1 MRAGSADDGAWPAGG
16 LVRCRCCPGGIS
28 RSTRVPCYPSDMS
41 EAEWTVTE
49 PTLPAPA
56 WKQGRGGRPAQRCR
70 RDTVDAIRYLVR
82 EGIRWRAMPADF
94 PHWRSVYDALDGW
107 GESGATEAMHDEL
120 RRACR
125 IAAGRE
131 PEPTAAVIDSQ
142 SVKAA
147 ETVAAASRG
156 FDAGKKVAGRKRH
169 IAVDV
174 SGLLLTV
181 LITAAGLQDRDAAR
195 PLLWNL
201 KKASPAV
208 RLVWADGGY
217 AGRLVTW
224 AKTALKLTLQIVRRP
239 DDLHTFQVLP
249 RRWVVE
255 RTLAWITRCRRTV
268 RDYERLPTH
277 HETIVYWAMIITM
290 TRRLADAPGP
300 ALRLV
305 LPGTAARPA
314 MHRLASS
321 LPVMTNAHEVVAAY
335 WAAAEARDWDTVA
348 DLVAEQV
355 VYEAPQFR
363 ERVRGRTAYVRFNVE
378 GFPGDWHLSVERI
391 VGEGHHAASWLE
403 FSDAGDRYPG
413 VCFFDLNEEG
423 QIARITDFW
432 PAPAELPDSRAHLVE
447 RY

>member
-1 MRAGSADDGAWPAGG
+1 M
-16 LVRCRCCPGGIS
+16 
-28 RSTRVPCYPSDMS
+28 SD
-41 EAEWTVTE
+41 AEWAITE
-49 PTLPAPA
+49 PALPGPA

-107 GESGATEAMHDEL
+107 GKSGATEAMHDEL

-142 SVKAA
+142 SVRAA

-156 FDAGKKVAGRKRH
+156 FDAGKKVQGRKRH

-174 SGLLLTV
+174 IGLLLTV
-181 LITAAGLQDRDAAR
+181 LVTAASVQDRDAAK

-201 KKASPAV
+201 RKAFPKI
-208 RLVWADGGY
+208 RLAWADGIY
-217 AGRLVTW
+217 AGKLVTW

-239 DDLHTFQVLP
+239 DDLHTFQALP

-255 RTLAWITRCRRTV
+255 RTLAWITRHRRTV
-268 RDYERLPTH
+268 RDYERLTTH

-290 TRRLADAPGP
+290 TRRLARSSRPRL
-300 ALRLV
+300 ALA
-305 LPGTAARPA
+305 LPRPARPCP
-314 MHRLASS
+314 ASS
-321 LPVMTNAHEVVAAY
+321 LPGMTHAHEVVAAY
-335 WAAAEARDWDTVA
+335 WAAAEARDWDAFGALLA
-348 DLVAEQV
+348 DDVLYRGPQTREQ
-355 VYEAPQFR
+355 
-363 ERVRGRTAYVRFNVE
+363 VRGRDAYIRFNVE
-378 GFPGDWHLSVERI
+378 GFPYDWHITVQRI
-391 VGEGHHAASWLE
+391 VGEGQHAASWTAFTGQE
-403 FSDAGDRYPG
+403 GTQPG
-413 VCFFDLNEEG
+413 LCFFDLADNNG
-423 QIARITDFW
+423 KIALITDFW
-432 PAPAELPDSRAHLVE
+432 PEPYELPASRAHLVE